1 MFRYNLPSALWQS
14 VRGLLRAIAV
24 TRVWNEHR
32 TRVTTKLTP
41 EKKILP
47 PHLPGFEL
55 ATFRSRVLRSAN
67 KLTRQ
72 MTCSF
77 FVGVVV
83 VVLLLFLAH
92 LRAMGL
98 HGARQTTV
106 VDVLRS
112 SRQWVYVTI
121 GNIQN
126 AALSAQRR
134 APCS

>member
-1 MFRYNLPSALWQS
+1 MFSYNLPSALWQS

-83 VVLLLFLAH
+83 VLLWFLAH
-92 LRAMGL
+92 LRAMVL
-98 HGARQTTV
+98 HGARQTIV

-126 AALSAQRR
+126 TALSAQRR
-134 APCS
+134 ATCS